1 MVWILLLLSASC
13 CVRDYLVEKNSN
25 ERPFLK
31 RKHRDAAVAYELRGT
46 YQVAGAATS
55 GTRDCLELIQN
66 QKSVHSQV
74 EKQPA
79 KITLVI
85 TKNTQPYIHIEEQK
99 AAVSFVGY
107 QAHFRNDFLKEA

>member
-1 MVWILLLLSASC
+1 MLRPRLLGGKEFKWETISQKEAPRRGGSLQ
-13 CVRDYLVEKNSN
+13 
-25 ERPFLK
+25 
-31 RKHRDAAVAYELRGT
+31 YELRGT
-46 YQVAGAATS
+46 YQVASAATS
-55 GTRDCLELIQN
+55 GTHDCLELIQN

-74 EKQPA
+74 KKQPA

-99 AAVSFVGY
+99 AAASFVGY